1 VAPKEGAAS
10 SPGAAVGSRGSA
22 WLLWG
27 GLAIALLGLVVG
39 LLSFWGPSAP
49 DVDERIWQVIPSPE
63 EMRHDFGLEVTWLGG
78 RAGTDGVR
86 ELEAGE
92 TVRFRVKVA
101 RSAYVG
107 IWTIDAKG
115 YVTQLFLYKGESHL
129 FRTGEPRDVPA
140 VRLVAVPSERPEL
153 IWVEASTKHWE
164 PLAGELHGPFKL
176 FKADRD
182 RLAWVHQRQ
191 ELRTLVHDDEV
202 ILAETVLRY
211 QVRPGR

>member
-1 VAPKEGAAS
+1 AS

-63 EMRHDFGLEVTWLGG
+63 EMRKDFGLEVTWLGG

-92 TVRFRVKVA
+92 PVRFRVKVA
-101 RSAYVG
+101 RPSYVG
-107 IWTIDAKG
+107 IWTVDAKG
-115 YVTQLFLYKGESHL
+115 YVVQLFPYKGERHL
-129 FRTGEPRDVPA
+129 LRAGEERDVPA
-140 VRLVAVPSERPEL
+140 DVLRAVPSRRPEL
-153 IWVEASTKHWE
+153 IWVEASTKYWE
-164 PLAGELHGPFKL
+164 PLAGELHGPFEL
-176 FKADRD
+176 FRADRD
-182 RLAWVHQRQ
+182 RLAWVHQREQ
-191 ELRTLVHDDEV
+191 LRTLVQDDEV
-202 ILAETVLRY
+202 GLAEAVLRY
-211 QVRPGR
+211 RVHSGR